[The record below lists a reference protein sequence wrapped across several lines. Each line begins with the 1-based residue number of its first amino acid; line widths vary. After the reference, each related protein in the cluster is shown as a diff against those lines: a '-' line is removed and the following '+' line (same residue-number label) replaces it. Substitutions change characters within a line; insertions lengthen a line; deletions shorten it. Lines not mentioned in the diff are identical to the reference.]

1 MGTTAGA
8 GLSSPTPCRTMAEP
22 IREHAL
28 PGLWVDW
35 CAATGTPVNQYN
47 QLTLDRFRHQARPP
61 RALLHHLAPKAAKP
75 AAPAWPVQQHDDAA
89 LARLIRGGSSR
100 ISNPELDWI
109 TRLRL
114 RRLLFAAVLI
124 APVDLGGLGLDRN
137 KTRSLT
143 PIGLHELRPQ
153 IGWTDDESS
162 CPACAVWSWLEI
174 LGTNSK
180 WSRGALRTLGRRRD
194 DAPDQTHRHEREDP
208 SPDWLDWPD
217 QANLLPAIDRW
228 GYLDQYESMH
238 PSSLS
243 VLIRTM
249 VMIVEAPVVESPQT
263 ELVPAPPARHISPEE
278 EAEIL
283 SRADELNTRVA
294 KILREYG

>member
-1 MGTTAGA
+1 
-8 GLSSPTPCRTMAEP
+8 MAEP
-22 IREHAL
+22 VRKHAL
-28 PGLWVDW
+28 PDLWVDW
-35 CAATGTPVNQYN
+35 CAATGTPVDQNN
-47 QLTLDRFRHQARPP
+47 HVTLDRFRRQTRPP
-61 RALLHHLAPKAAKP
+61 RALLNHLIPKAAEP
-75 AAPAWPVQQHDDAA
+75 AAPVWPVDLRHDETA

-100 ISNPELDWI
+100 IANPELDWI

-124 APVDLGGLGLDRN
+124 APVDLGGLGLNR
-137 KTRSLT
+137 KQTRSLT
-143 PIGLHELRPQ
+143 PTGLQELRPQ
-153 IGWTDDESS
+153 IGYADDEAA

-180 WSRGALRTLGRRRD
+180 WSRRAVRALGLRRD
-194 DAPDQTHRHEREDP
+194 DPAVEMHRHDRED
-208 SPDWLDWPD
+208 SNPDWLDWPD

-243 VLIRTM
+243 VLVRTM
-249 VMIVEAPVVESPQT
+249 VMVADAPAVELPQT
-263 ELVPAPPARHISPEE
+263 EPVQATPARHISLEE
-278 EAEIL
+278 EAEVL
-283 SRADELNTRVA
+283 SRADELNIRVA

>member
-1 MGTTAGA
+1 
-8 GLSSPTPCRTMAEP
+8 MAEP
-22 IREHAL
+22 TRNHTL

-35 CAATGTPVNQYN
+35 CAATGTPVNQLN
-47 QLTLDRFRHQARPP
+47 RMTLDRFRHQARPP
-61 RALLHHLAPKAAKP
+61 QTLLRHLVPKAAKP
-75 AAPAWPVQQHDDAA
+75 RAPAWPVHLRHDETA

-100 ISNPELDWI
+100 IANPELDWI

-114 RRLLFAAVLI
+114 RRLVFAAVLI
-124 APVDLGGLGLDRN
+124 APGDLGGLGLNRK
-137 KTRSLT
+137 KTCRLT
-143 PIGLHELRPQ
+143 PVRLQVLRQQ
-153 IGWTDDESS
+153 IGCTDDQAT

-180 WSRGALRTLGRRRD
+180 WSRGAVRALGLRCD
-194 DAPDQTHRHEREDP
+194 DTPGEKHRHEREDP

-217 QANLLPAIDRW
+217 RANLLPAIDRW

-249 VMIVEAPVVESPQT
+249 VMIADAPSSRRPNLFRPLPPDTSVWKRKPKSSVGQT
-263 ELVPAPPARHISPEE
+263 S
-278 EAEIL
+278 
-283 SRADELNTRVA
+283 STRASHG
-294 KILREYG
+294 Y